1 MQQRGESIKYQRPS
15 RLIMAC
21 TGEAAELAR
30 GTLLHEFFPDFV
42 LAVAFFTA
50 LCFAALSD
58 RFGKRSAAVAS
69 LAVGVAL
76 STGLVW
82 WEAQNGYSIRSL
94 GPIAVGFALLL
105 LAAVMYRAI
114 RAIGGTIAGLSFTFG
129 VSILIGWIL
138 GIPWPLNEQVL
149 QIITTVALLVGI
161 LALVNHRQNDHRW
174 CPQHSV
180 AIPSVRND
188 LVRLYRD
195 RHLAG
200 TLANQLRRARRE
212 ADFLDDRPELE
223 NDLMLQLRR
232 ILPAEGYLTERLA
245 ALREKAYRLRE
256 EQVARIEEI
265 RDAISRLPAEG
276 KQKLGKELSS
286 RFKEL
291 KLDLRLE
298 RLDRACAEAER
309 RIHQVTAEAAEA
321 LERHDY
327 RRVTGLLEAAQKLQA
342 HNARLF
348 KIIDRTETKLLAVAQ
363 HVTQQTPEVNQP

>member
-1 MQQRGESIKYQRPS
+1 MDR
-15 RLIMAC
+15 A
-21 TGEAAELAR
+21 GEATELAR
-30 GTLLHEFFPDFV
+30 ETLLHEFFPDFV

-58 RFGKRSAAVAS
+58 RFSKRSAAVAS

-82 WEAQNGYSIRSL
+82 WEAQHGYSIRSL

-114 RAIGGTIAGLSFTFG
+114 NAIGGTIAGLSFTFG
-129 VSILIGWIL
+129 ASILIGWIL

-149 QIITTVALLVGI
+149 QTITTVALLVGL
-161 LALVNHRQNDHRW
+161 LALGNHRQDNRRW
-174 CPQHSV
+174 RPQTPAAV
-180 AIPSVRND
+180 PSVRND
-188 LVRLYRD
+188 PVRLYRD
-195 RHLAG
+195 RHVADMLAK
-200 TLANQLRRARRE
+200 QLRRARHE

-245 ALREKAYRLRE
+245 ELRERAHHIRE
-256 EQVARIEEI
+256 GHVARIEEI
-265 RDAISRLPAEG
+265 REAISKLPPEG
-276 KQKLGKELSS
+276 QRKLGDELAS

-309 RIHQVTAEAAEA
+309 RIRHVTAEAAEA
-321 LERHDY
+321 LKRHDY
-327 RRVTGLLEAAQKLQA
+327 RRVTSLLEAAQKLQA
-342 HNARLF
+342 HNAKLF
-348 KIIDRTETKLLAVAQ
+348 KIIDRTETKLISAARHVAGQ
-363 HVTQQTPEVNQP
+363 NMGVKESDP

>member
-1 MQQRGESIKYQRPS
+1 MDR
-15 RLIMAC
+15 A
-21 TGEAAELAR
+21 GEAAELAR
-30 GTLLHEFFPDFV
+30 ETILHEFFPDFV

-58 RFGKRSAAVAS
+58 RFSKRSAAVAS

-82 WEAQNGYSIRSL
+82 WEAENGYSIRSL

-114 RAIGGTIAGLSFTFG
+114 RAIGGTTAGLSFTFG
-129 VSILIGWIL
+129 VSILIGWVL
-138 GIPWPLNEQVL
+138 GIPWPLNEQVF
-149 QIITTVALLVGI
+149 QTVTTVALLVGI
-161 LALVNHRQNDHRW
+161 LALVNHRQDNHRW
-174 CPQHSV
+174 CPQTP
-180 AIPSVRND
+180 ATAPSVRND

-195 RHLAG
+195 RHVAG
-200 TLANQLRRARRE
+200 TLAKQLRRARHE

-245 ALREKAYRLRE
+245 ELRERAHHLRE
-256 EQVARIEEI
+256 GHVARIEEI
-265 RDAISRLPAEG
+265 REAISKLPPEE
-276 KQKLGKELSS
+276 QRKLGEELSA

-309 RIHQVTAEAAEA
+309 RIHHVTVEAAEA
-321 LERHDY
+321 LKRHDY
-327 RRVTGLLEAAQKLQA
+327 RRVTSLLEAAQKLQA
-342 HNARLF
+342 HNAKLF
-348 KIIDRTETKLLAVAQ
+348 KIIDRTEKKLLAVAQ

>member
-1 MQQRGESIKYQRPS
+1 MER
-15 RLIMAC
+15 A
-21 TGEAAELAR
+21 GEAVELAR

-58 RFGKRSAAVAS
+58 RFSKRSAAVAS

-82 WEAQNGYSIRSL
+82 WEAQHGYSIRSL

-114 RAIGGTIAGLSFTFG
+114 NAIGGTIAGLSFTFG
-129 VSILIGWIL
+129 VSILIGWVL
-138 GIPWPLNEQVL
+138 GIPWPINEQIL
-149 QIITTVALLVGI
+149 QTVTTVALLVGI
-161 LALVNHRQNDHRW
+161 LALVNHRQDNHRW
-174 CPQHSV
+174 CPQHPAAV
-180 AIPSVRND
+180 PSVRND
-188 LVRLYRD
+188 PVRLYRD

-212 ADFLDDRPELE
+212 ADLLDDRPELE

-245 ALREKAYRLRE
+245 ALRERAYHMRE
-256 EQVARIEEI
+256 GQVARIEEI
-265 RDAISRLPAEG
+265 RDVLSKLPAEG
-276 KQKLGKELSS
+276 KRKLGEELST

-309 RIHQVTAEAAEA
+309 RIHHVTAEAAEA
-321 LERHDY
+321 LKRHEY
-327 RRVTGLLEAAQKLQA
+327 RKVTGLLEAAQRLQA

-348 KIIDRTETKLLAVAQ
+348 KIIDRTEKKLLAIAQ

>member
-1 MQQRGESIKYQRPS
+1 
-15 RLIMAC
+15 MARA
-21 TGEAAELAR
+21 GEAAELAR

-58 RFGKRSAAVAS
+58 RFSKRSAAVAS
-69 LAVGVAL
+69 LAIGVAL

-114 RAIGGTIAGLSFTFG
+114 HTIGGTTAGLSFTFG

-149 QIITTVALLVGI
+149 QTITTVALLVGI
-161 LALVNHRQNDHRW
+161 LALVNHRQDNHRW
-174 CPQHSV
+174 CPQHPAAV
-180 AIPSVRND
+180 PSVRND

-200 TLANQLRRARRE
+200 SITNQLRRARRE
-212 ADFLDDRPELE
+212 ADFLDDRPELGS
-223 NDLMLQLRR
+223 DLMLQLRR
-232 ILPAEGYLTERLA
+232 ILPAEGYLTDRLA
-245 ALREKAYRLRE
+245 ELRERAHYMRQGE
-256 EQVARIEEI
+256 VARIEEI
-265 RDAISRLPAEG
+265 RSTISKLPAEG
-276 KQKLGKELSS
+276 KRKLGQELSS

-309 RIHQVTAEAAEA
+309 RIRQVTAEAAEA
-321 LERHDY
+321 LQRHDH
-327 RRVTGLLEAAQKLQA
+327 RRVTGLLEAAQKLQS
-342 HNARLF
+342 HNAKLF
-348 KIIDRTETKLLAVAQ
+348 KIIDRAETKLISAAKHVAEQ
-363 HVTQQTPEVNQP
+363 NTVVKESDS